1 MSTLD
6 TIMNDARKVAALI
19 EPAFAVI
26 AVVESALKIGGPG
39 ADAAVQVIEAALKSF
54 AAVADGKVTA
64 DAALASLAALR
75 GAVAA
80 DNAAADA
87 ALEAR
92 FPQGGG

>member
-1 MSTLD
+1 MID
-6 TIMNDARKVAALI
+6 TIVNDARKIAALI
-19 EPAFAVI
+19 EPAFAVL
-26 AVVESALKIGGPG
+26 AVVESALKIGGPS

-75 GAVAA
+75 SGVAA
-80 DNAAADA
+80 NNAAADA

-92 FPQGGG
+92 FQGGGV